1 MKVTVLRLGHR
12 VGRDARITTHVG
24 LIARALGADEVV
36 MSGQRD
42 ERILET
48 LRKVT
53 ETWGGPFEAR
63 YEENWLGFLKKAKE
77 DGRAIV
83 HLTAYGL
90 PVDDVLASIRASG
103 RDLVVVVG
111 AEKVP
116 GIVYRL
122 ADWNVAISS
131 QPHSECGSLAVFLDR
146 LFEGRELSK
155 EFEGARL
162 KIVPMKVGKK
172 VIRCK
177 GPEARKDL
185 SKPKTYSKEKGRND
199 SNGFDGDG

>member
-1 MKVTVLRLGHR
+1 MRVTVLRLGHR
-12 VGRDARITTHVG
+12 IGRDARITTHVG

-42 ERILET
+42 VRVLEN

-53 ETWGGPFEAR
+53 ETWGGPFEIR
-63 YEENWLGFLKKAKE
+63 YEDDWLGFLRKAREGGK
-77 DGRAIV
+77 RVV

-90 PVDDVLASIRASG
+90 PIEHVMASIRAS
-103 RDLVVVVG
+103 RSDLVVVVG

-116 GIVYRL
+116 GLVYRL
-122 ADWNVAISS
+122 SDWNVSVSS

-155 EFEGARL
+155 EFKGARL
-162 KIVPMKVGKK
+162 KIVPMERGKR
-172 VIRCK
+172 VVRV
-177 GPEARKDL
+177 EASEPRKDL
-185 SKPKTYSKEKGRND
+185 SKAVTL
-199 SNGFDGDG
+199 